1 MKKNKKTLKG
11 MTLVEMIISIAVFGM
26 LGLILVQVGTM
37 IDKTNKATGRLK
49 KKVNIQAP
57 YAASQNIDYTDY
69 DEDGNPV
76 PAQLTPSLST
86 ITVSLD
92 DSGGNP
98 INVTV
103 RCKKSYDSTDYE
115 NKVIAAEIDLAGK
128 CYNTR
133 EVVEDNAKVVEKDE
147 DGNIT
152 GANSKNNL
160 QFITLD
166 KDQILPGFSFDMAT
180 DNSPKQITNA
190 YGYTIPE
197 MDSWISDD
205 ETVATVNDEGFV
217 TPIGPGTCKITGEKD
232 GIHYILTVVV
242 A

>member
-69 DEDGNPV
+69 DEDDNPV
-76 PAQLTPSLST
+76 PAQLTPSLSN

-103 RCKKSYDSTDYE
+103 RCKKSHDSDEYE
-115 NKVIAAEIDLAGK
+115 NRVITAEIDLAGK
-128 CYNTR
+128 CYNTM
-133 EVVEDNAKVVEKDE
+133 EVVEDNDKIVEKDA
-147 DGNIT
+147 DDNIV

-166 KDQILPGFSFDMAT
+166 KDQILPGFSMSVGD
-180 DNSPKQITNA
+180 PPEQITNA

-205 ETVATVNDEGFV
+205 ESVATVNDEGFV
-217 TPIGPGTCKITGEKD
+217 TPVGSGTCRITGEKD